1 MHISAYRD
9 SFQILN
15 CSHCPL
21 LLLPSAYAT
30 SPTFCMP
37 TDVYSCGVF
46 LAEKRSALLD
56 DVVSGGFLDRHS
68 LWHLQSH
75 LECGQSQG
83 GNPCKMVGAPTMV
96 GKVVVCMSW
105 GLPGQFFCSTCF
117 SQRWETSGFEIK
129 FVHKDKDPHIYS
141 PWSLYLQTFLTNCW
155 WFIIILAQF
164 VSFFLLGATPPKNSQ
179 PTITKEDVLGSHLAI
194 LYVTGVEEYQDHQ
207 GSEALETEPLAAETS
222 DNLQ

>member
-1 MHISAYRD
+1 MILYECIYLHTEIVSKFSIVPIVHCC
-9 SFQILN
+9 SFPQPMLHPQLSVCQQMYIV
-15 CSHCPL
+15 
-21 LLLPSAYAT
+21 AV
-30 SPTFCMP
+30 F
-37 TDVYSCGVF
+37 F

-141 PWSLYLQTFLTNCW
+141 PWSLYIYISTD
-155 WFIIILAQF
+155 I
-164 VSFFLLGATPPKNSQ
+164 P
-179 PTITKEDVLGSHLAI
+179 H
-194 LYVTGVEEYQDHQ
+194 
-207 GSEALETEPLAAETS
+207 
-222 DNLQ
+222 